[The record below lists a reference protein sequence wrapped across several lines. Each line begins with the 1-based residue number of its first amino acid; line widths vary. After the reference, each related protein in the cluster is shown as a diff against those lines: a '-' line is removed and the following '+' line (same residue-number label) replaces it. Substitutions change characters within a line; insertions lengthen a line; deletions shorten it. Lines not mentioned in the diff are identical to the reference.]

1 MTVQHQ
7 IARVYI
13 HQDWCNTNFFHTR
26 FVTLPSSSRCGAK
39 KEPDMAGAR
48 AKWYL
53 HFRLYK
59 EGQLSSAAESVG
71 QKQGTDEALHLLALN
86 VCTNIDMLNMM

>member
-1 MTVQHQ
+1 
-7 IARVYI
+7 
-13 HQDWCNTNFFHTR
+13 
-26 FVTLPSSSRCGAK
+26 
-39 KEPDMAGAR
+39 MAGAR